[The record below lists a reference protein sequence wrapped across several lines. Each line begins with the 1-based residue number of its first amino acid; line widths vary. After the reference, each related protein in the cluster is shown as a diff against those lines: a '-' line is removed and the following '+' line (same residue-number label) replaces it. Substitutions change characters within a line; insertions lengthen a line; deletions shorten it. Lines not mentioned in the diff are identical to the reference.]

1 MKKFNIRILSSTI
14 VIALMSMALGL
25 GATAYFSDTETSTGN
40 TFTAGTLDLE
50 IDDANTNVIKWTMTN
65 MHPGSQSWK
74 VFKLTNVGS
83 LKGYLDVENIVVTE
97 AENTW
102 LDPEIEAGD
111 ATEFVGELG
120 SVVSINFFTS
130 PDASGSYGGPAVD
143 DIYFQTNTHIADLAS
158 NYELDFELGAGETV
172 YIVSQVNWWS
182 SADDNLAQS
191 DSLQLDIEFELGQT
205 TGQ

>member
-1 MKKFNIRILSSTI
+1 MKKLNIRILSSLV

-50 IDDANTNVIKWTMTN
+50 IDDVNTNVVKWAVTN
-65 MHPGSQSWK
+65 FRPGNQPIR

-83 LKGYLDVENIVVTE
+83 LTGYLDVENIVVTE
-97 AENTW
+97 AENGR

-111 ATEFVGELG
+111 TTDAEGELG
-120 SVVSINFFTS
+120 SCVKINFFTS
-130 PDASGSYGGPAVD
+130 PNNSPWYEAGDVK
-143 DIYFQTNTHIADLAS
+143 FQTDIFIADLPS
-158 NYELDFELGAGETV
+158 NYELDFELAAGATV
-172 YIVSQVNWWS
+172 YIVAQVNWWS
-182 SADDNLAQS
+182 TANDNQAQS